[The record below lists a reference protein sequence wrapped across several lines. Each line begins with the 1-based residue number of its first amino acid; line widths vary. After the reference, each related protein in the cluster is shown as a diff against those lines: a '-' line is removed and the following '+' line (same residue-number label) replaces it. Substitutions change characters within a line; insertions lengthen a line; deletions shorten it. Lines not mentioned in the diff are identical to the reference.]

1 MKSMGKQ
8 IAIALA
14 LAAALSLTGCTDE
27 PEDNAPVN
35 ETTDSGYSSET
46 SNPDSTSSENSE
58 SSANISLEP
67 VKMNVSDIS
76 PKADE
81 GFEYSTD
88 ITYGNAYGIV
98 YTYSSNDGYNFSD
111 ISVLVLPLE
120 MTIDEILTTDMFANA
135 EKEQLQEVN
144 IDGAGCWQFKPE
156 VAQTAL
162 DSIAD
167 KGFAGY
173 WAESKTVVLTAAG
186 VSAEDASTQIA
197 NALVALGIGD
207 VG

>member
-1 MKSMGKQ
+1 MKSMRKQ
-8 IAIALA
+8 ITVALA
-14 LAAALSLTGCTDE
+14 LAAALCLVGCTDE
-27 PEDNAPVN
+27 PEDSTPVN
-35 ETTDSGYSSET
+35 ETTDSGYSSE
-46 SNPDSTSSENSE
+46 NPNLNSDESSEP
-58 SSANISLEP
+58 SSNTSLEP

-76 PKADE
+76 PKAD
-81 GFEYSTD
+81 GGYEYSTD

-120 MTIDEILTTDMFANA
+120 MTIDEVLATDMFANA

-144 IDGAGCWQFKPE
+144 IDGGSCWQFKPE

-173 WAESKTVVLTAAG
+173 WSESKIVVLNAAG
-186 VSAEDASTQIA
+186 VSTEDASTQVA

>member
-1 MKSMGKQ
+1 MKSMKKQ
-8 IAIALA
+8 ITVALA
-14 LAAALSLTGCTDE
+14 LAATLCLAGCTDE
-27 PEDNAPVN
+27 PEDSTPVN

-46 SNPDSTSSENSE
+46 SDLNSSE
-58 SSANISLEP
+58 SSEPSSTISLEP

-76 PKADE
+76 PKAD
-81 GFEYSTD
+81 GGYEYSTD

-98 YTYSSNDGYNFSD
+98 YTYSSNDGYSFSD

-120 MTIDEILTTDMFANA
+120 MTIDEVLTTDMFANA
-135 EKEQLQEVN
+135 GKDQLQEVN
-144 IDGAGCWQFKPE
+144 IDGASCWQFKPE

-173 WAESKTVVLTAAG
+173 WSESKIVVLNAAG
-186 VSAEDASTQIA
+186 VSTEDASTQVA